1 MKRYYVGKMLK
12 ICLASLLIFVIAL
25 VILKSIP
32 DKSIMVGP
40 GGIVRSDDYIRIK
53 NRDTNLWLTYVTSQE
68 PKDKLQSILFGLWGY
83 EKTSR
88 NFSTYVL
95 SQNDEKAIAAVTLD
109 EMKHNVIKVAYNYLG
124 IPSDESVPL
133 IYVHHVL
140 ENGLPI
146 FKDNDVIVSI
156 NSLSGLTAYDF
167 AEYIDTLHEGENV
180 SVTIKRDG
188 LTQEVTFKMSN
199 ELKSTNYPLGLYIRD
214 YFAFTDIEENAILD
228 VKPSKDFM
236 GNSAGFM
243 LTLSL
248 IEQLDPKVNLAQG
261 KLVAGTGAI
270 GRNGEAQKIKDLR
283 LKIKTA
289 REQGADIF
297 LFPESQLDEIDQQ
310 AESSEMILLPVKN
323 IQDAIS
329 KLDGK

>member
-1 MKRYYVGKMLK
+1 MNRKLM

-53 NRDTNLWLTYVTSQE
+53 NRETNLWLTYVTSQE

-88 NFSTYVL
+88 DFSSYTL
-95 SQNDEKAIAAVTLD
+95 SPNDEKAIAAVTLD
-109 EMKHNVIKVAYNYLG
+109 EMKHNVIKAAYSHLG
-124 IPSDESVPL
+124 IASDESIPL

-156 NSLSGLTAYDF
+156 NSQSGLTAYDF
-167 AEYIDTLHEGENV
+167 AEYIDTLREGENV
-180 SVTIKRDG
+180 SVTIERDG

-199 ELKSTNYPLGLYIRD
+199 DLKSTNYPLGLYIRD
-214 YFAFTDIEENAILD
+214 YFAFTDIEEDAILD
-228 VKPSKDFM
+228 VRLSKDFM

-248 IEQLDPKVNLAQG
+248 IEQFDPKLNLAQG

-297 LFPESQLDEIDQQ
+297 LFPESQLDEIQQ
-310 AESSEMILLPVKN
+310 VETSEMLLLPVKN
-323 IQDAIS
+323 IQDAIN